1 MLEPKCA
8 IQLQCDQSLL
18 DTFKAKT
25 LPDLSHNIPL
35 PLLDQ
40 LPPAPTLLKDFNSTS
55 ARCQDLLPI
64 LNMKRNASSPG
75 INTIP
80 YKTYEKC
87 PWISSFLFKIFK
99 SRLKL
104 SNVPIQWRIFSE
116 VYILNKKPPN
126 PSAIKDF
133 GPITYPVNG
142 YQPLH
147 FKIIAH

>member
-18 DTFKAKT
+18 DTFKAKI

-80 YKTYEKC
+80 YRTYEKC
-87 PWISSFLFKIFK
+87 PWISSFLRF
-99 SRLKL
+99 
-104 SNVPIQWRIFSE
+104 
-116 VYILNKKPPN
+116 LN
-126 PSAIKDF
+126 
-133 GPITYPVNG
+133 PVLNYQMFQFNG
-142 YQPLH
+142 EYSLRCT
-147 FKIIAH
+147 F